1 MTKRPLVVTG
11 LMAAL
16 IVAGGVVHN
25 NCSWQRVSRPQFE
38 TRLDHGLEQG
48 IAWVDAHAGPMLAE
62 ANPALFHMLADMHA
76 RAHDP
81 RLARLVAAYLGL
93 PGDSI
98 WRKAVDP
105 RREGRLPLQGDIDRL
120 QDYQRW
126 MLFALAAPAVT
137 LTDEDRASMFAPDA
151 HHWGSLTHQLLAVH
165 WYRISQGASPE
176 TDALVRHLCKRIAT
190 EATWDLRVTDL
201 YLQRTSFL
209 LAAGC
214 SDLVERRW
222 VERILDNQEP
232 DGGWTSSWHG
242 WGPALFRFTWRP
254 QSSNPHT
261 TVQGI
266 WALHLA
272 RHRYPHWIR
281 GQFPGG

>member
-1 MTKRPLVVTG
+1 M
-11 LMAAL
+11 
-16 IVAGGVVHN
+16 AGGAAHN
-25 NCSWQRVSRPQFE
+25 NCSWRRVSRQQFE
-38 TRLDHGLEQG
+38 TSLEGGLERG
-48 IAWVDAHAGPMLAE
+48 IAWVDAHASPMLAE
-62 ANPALFHMLADMHA
+62 PNPALFYMLADMNA

-81 RLARLVAAYLGL
+81 RLARLIAAYRGR

-98 WRKAVDP
+98 WQKVVDP
-105 RREGRLPLQGDIDRL
+105 RVDGRLPPQDDIDRL

-126 MLFALAAPAVT
+126 MLFALAAPRVA

-165 WYRISQGASPE
+165 WYRVFQGPSPD
-176 TDALVRHLCKRIAT
+176 TGRLVNRLCERIAR

-201 YLQRTSFL
+201 YLQRASFL

-214 SDLVERRW
+214 PDLVTRRW
-222 VERILDNQEP
+222 IERILDKQEP

-242 WGPALFRFTWRP
+242 WGPALFRFTWRT

-266 WALHLA
+266 WALHLI
-272 RHRYPHWIR
+272 RSRYPGWVR
-281 GQFPGG
+281 ERFPER